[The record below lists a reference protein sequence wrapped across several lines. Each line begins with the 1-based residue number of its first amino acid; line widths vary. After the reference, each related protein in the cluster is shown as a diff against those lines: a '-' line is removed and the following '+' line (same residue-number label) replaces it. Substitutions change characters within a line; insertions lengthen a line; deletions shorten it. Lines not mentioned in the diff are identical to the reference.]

1 VPVSTDRAAK
11 FPAGLRA
18 GDIIAGRYRLEEVI
32 GSGGMG
38 VVVAAHHVELDER
51 VAVKF
56 LSPAALADPEAT
68 ARFDRE
74 VRAAARLRNE
84 HIARVYD
91 AGKLPD
97 GARYMVLEYLD
108 GEDLAAKVRREGPL
122 EPSVAVRYLLQ
133 ACSAVLEA
141 HGKGIIHRDI
151 KPANLFV
158 IGRPDGADVVK
169 ILDFG
174 VMKRIGGAQPS
185 ADPQQTEPGTII
197 GTPFYTSPEQLRGSA
212 SVDGRT
218 DIWALGAT
226 LYELLSATPP
236 FPGKTYAQIIANVLE
251 AAPTP
256 LVELRPNVPRNLAN
270 VVMRCLEKDPA
281 DRYQSV
287 VDLAIALADTVEL
300 DSEQMGLLERI
311 VRHGLVSSPF
321 ASASVL
327 NTPISMREASPS
339 SVGTKP
345 YLTTSATSRR
355 VMLVGITTLVTAAAV
370 VLLGL
375 PWIPDFRASAP
386 AKSTHSAFTSSA
398 EPSQTSLLGSST
410 GPSAAPSAARNAEV
424 PAAAPPVA
432 ETSPRPIKPNSPSNG
447 PRIRHKTTTTSVRAP
462 EPVASESPAA
472 QSGEKKNPLLVRP
485 RD

>member
-1 VPVSTDRAAK
+1 VPASTDRAANL
-11 FPAGLRA
+11 PAGLRA
-18 GDIIAGRYRLEEVI
+18 GDVIAGRYRLEEVI

-38 VVVAAHHVELDER
+38 VVVAAHHIELDER

-56 LSPAALADPEAT
+56 LSPSALADPEAI

-97 GARYMVLEYLD
+97 GARFMVLEYLD
-108 GEDLAAKVRREGPL
+108 GEDLAARVRRVGPL
-122 EPSVAVRYLLQ
+122 EPRVAVRYLLQ

-158 IGRPDGADVVK
+158 IERPDGTESVK

-174 VMKRIGGAQPS
+174 VMKRVGGAQPN

-226 LYELLSATPP
+226 LYELLTATPP

-251 AAPTP
+251 AAPMP
-256 LVELRPNVPRNLAN
+256 MGELRPSVPEKLAA
-270 VVMRCLEKDPA
+270 VVMRCLEKDPG
-281 DRYQSV
+281 DRYESIV
-287 VDLAIALADTVEL
+287 ELALALADTVEL
-300 DSEQMGLLERI
+300 DSEQRGLIERI
-311 VRHGLVSSPF
+311 VRHGLVSSPL
-321 ASASVL
+321 ASPSVL
-327 NTPISMREASPS
+327 NTPISTRDASAS
-339 SVGTKP
+339 GIGTKP
-345 YLTTSATSRR
+345 YLAPPVTPKR
-355 VMLVGITTLVTAAAV
+355 VLLMGLTTLASAAIV
-370 VLLGL
+370 VWLGL
-375 PWIPDFRASAP
+375 PWLPHFPASVPSDPSRSTSAQAP
-386 AKSTHSAFTSSA
+386 YPTEPATLALPTPQLASSSA
-398 EPSQTSLLGSST
+398 DI
-410 GPSAAPSAARNAEV
+410 
-424 PAAAPPVA
+424 PAATTVT
-432 ETSPRPIKPNSPSNG
+432 ETSPRPTKPNSPTSA
-447 PRIRHKTTTTSVRAP
+447 PRIRNKATSVRTP
-462 EPVASESPAA
+462 EPIPSEPRAVPSA
-472 QSGEKKNPLLVRP
+472 EKKNPLLVRP
-485 RD
+485 R